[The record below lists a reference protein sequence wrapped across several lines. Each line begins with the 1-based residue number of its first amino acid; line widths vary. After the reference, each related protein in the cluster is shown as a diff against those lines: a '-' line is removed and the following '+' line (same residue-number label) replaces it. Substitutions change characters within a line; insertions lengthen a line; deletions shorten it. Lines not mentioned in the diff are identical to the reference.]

1 MLYNTNHHNEINVR
15 HLPEPL
21 TGCGADCGNTE
32 AALPI
37 VGTDGTPNCIFTPMS
52 IVRFCLTLLMLV
64 SKCANGGDWDPW
76 LSTIRKKISTL
87 TSIK

>member
-21 TGCGADCGNTE
+21 TGCGADCGDTE

-37 VGTDGTPNCIFTPMS
+37 VGTDGTPNCIFAPVS

-64 SKCANGGDWDPW
+64 SKCADGGGQDPW

>member
-21 TGCGADCGNTE
+21 AGCGVDCGNTE

-37 VGTDGTPNCIFTPMS
+37 VGTDGTPNCIFALVS
-52 IVRFCLTLLMLV
+52 IVRFHLTLPECWCPNALMV
-64 SKCANGGDWDPW
+64 EAG
-76 LSTIRKKISTL
+76 TL
-87 TSIK
+87 GYLQ